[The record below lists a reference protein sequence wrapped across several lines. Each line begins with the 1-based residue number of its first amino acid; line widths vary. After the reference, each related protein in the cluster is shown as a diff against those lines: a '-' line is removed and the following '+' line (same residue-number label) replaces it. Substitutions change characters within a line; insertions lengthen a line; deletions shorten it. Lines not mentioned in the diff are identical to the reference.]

1 MMMSNDY
8 GCSGDDFT
16 DTITKSS
23 AAGSVQGLLL
33 SNLIFITI
41 VLGKP
46 TPPPK
51 TKTKQNK
58 NDKMQN
64 LRHSRDWP
72 KLKLTMAGWE

>member
-1 MMMSNDY
+1 MMSNDY

-16 DTITKSS
+16 DTITKSL

-46 TPPPK
+46 TPPLK